1 MDMYEP
7 KQSKSGAI
15 KTVLLIIGVLTVIC
29 GVIAA
34 VKALEP
40 KIKAALSSCR
50 AEDDEDEDDEGEDA
64 AEKVGDAIEDAAKEI
79 GDAAKDAAGKIGDA
93 AEDLVKND

>member
-1 MDMYEP
+1 MYEP

-40 KIKAALSSCR
+40 KIKAALSACR
-50 AEDDEDEDDEGEDA
+50 AEDDEGEDA

-79 GDAAKDAAGKIGDA
+79 GDAAKDAAEKVGDA